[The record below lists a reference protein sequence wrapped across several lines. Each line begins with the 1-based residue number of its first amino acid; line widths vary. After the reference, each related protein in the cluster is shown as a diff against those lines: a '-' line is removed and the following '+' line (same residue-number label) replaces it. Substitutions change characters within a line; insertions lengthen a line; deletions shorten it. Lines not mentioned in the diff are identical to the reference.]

1 MPPWLPA
8 LGLGVVLLVMLLSLV
23 AMVVEIRRLGDLLEA
38 VNHAI
43 ERVAVTLKTRKP

>member
-1 MPPWLPA
+1 MPTA
-8 LGLGVVLLVMLLSLV
+8 LLIGTVWVVVLVALV

-43 ERVAVTLKTRKP
+43 ERVAVILKTRKP